1 MNRPAARPAPKDESM
16 RGIHF
21 GAMADRLSVQL
32 HVCGYSDEE
41 VSKFQ
46 ALADAVTLLYIHD
59 MIEPAKAAEVRVRI
73 ARSMGFRK
81 GKRGG

>member
-1 MNRPAARPAPKDESM
+1 MNRPAAKPAPKTESM

-21 GAMADRLSVQL
+21 GAMADRLTVQL
-32 HVCGYSDEE
+32 EGCGYTDEE
-41 VSKFQ
+41 ISKFQ
-46 ALADAVTLLYIHD
+46 ALADAVTILYIHS
-59 MIEPAKAAEVRVRI
+59 MIEPAKATEVRVRI